1 MAASTSS
8 SGPVVKRPRISSTDT
23 TSVSE
28 RRRFVPAWK
37 SEFPWVVLVEGA
49 MRCQYVKIRESTMY
63 LQRDA
68 VVSISQASHI
78 FPRAHARPSLMRM
91 RTRKNT
97 GCSKLKKDVLKKLP
111 TITAQQSKLNL
122 GETCSVLL
130 PLPTASRS

>member
-37 SEFPWVVLVEGA
+37 SEFLWVILVEGPCA
-49 MRCQYVKIRESTMY
+49 ASTVKIRESTMY

-68 VVSISQASHI
+68 VVSQASRI
-78 FPRAHARPSLMRM
+78 FPRAHARPSLTRM

-97 GCSKLKKDVLKKLP
+97 AGLRD
-111 TITAQQSKLNL
+111 
-122 GETCSVLL
+122 
-130 PLPTASRS
+130 